1 MNVVIGFIAFAGLAA
16 LAAGGVVAFRWSRGR
31 DRMAVAGNR
40 LEWSDSRT
48 APDTQ
53 AGRI

>member
-1 MNVVIGFIAFAGLAA
+1 MNIVIGFIAVAGLAV
-16 LAAGGVVAFRWSRGR
+16 LAAGGVVAYRWSR
-31 DRMAVAGNR
+31 DRERVTAAGKR

-48 APDTQ
+48 EPDTQ